1 MNLKQLFIQAVLL
14 VLVLALLAV
23 AQTDDEF
30 DQVLDYDVMNTE
42 SSYVPEAEEDA
53 NTLNV
58 FDKIKTGFTKF
69 GNDIKTHF
77 EGNRQQPNKKVVAKS
92 ATTATKV
99 KVIKKA
105 PIQKKFVKKQRV
117 KKEKKYIAEKTVS
130 QTWDEL
136 KPLFGLVGVGG
147 ASFHPYKSE
156 LVYVSNKPGVLQI
169 YRVNVDRKTNKAS
182 KPVRLVNTKNR
193 CSAPRYLFDGSILYL
208 HDRGGN
214 ENFQIGLITN
224 NDKHLWLTQNKKAKH
239 LVNTVTRNYMY
250 FQSNTRNKKKF
261 DIYRR
266 SFPLEEKS
274 TPELI
279 YTPDEGIARA
289 GLVSQDETKVIL
301 SQHYSNVHSEILLL
315 DLVDKTV
322 TSLTKPLSGDQ
333 HIRWQPVKFLNK
345 AHTRMLVKTDYKSEF
360 LRLAIL
366 NFEDD
371 MKSSK
376 AQFITIPGMEA
387 IKHDVTG
394 MTSNYRTGYSYIE
407 LNKDGYSELIRVK
420 IGKNGFRTKPKTV
433 VLPLTKGVIAHG
445 DARSFGHGMSVSRDG
460 NLMAISMT
468 SSKHPVNLYMLQ
480 LNNKKGFHDRNLRPY
495 QLKRQKRRAIYA
507 PLLPSRLPV
516 ALRDIKFKA
525 ERLVKFN
532 SFDGT
537 KIHYF
542 LFKPD
547 TKPPKKGFPTIIR
560 LHGGPESQ
568 SRPTF
573 NAVTQFLLK
582 MGFAVALPNIRGSR
596 GYGRSF
602 LNKDNQ
608 EKRLDAIHD
617 VKQVALDLGKKKNID
632 AKRLVVMGGS
642 YGGYATQ
649 LTIVTYPELWKAAV
663 SVVGMSNLETFFKHT
678 AEWRRRLRY
687 QEYGNYHTQI
697 DLLRKISPIN
707 HVEKIKCPVFII
719 QGENDERVP
728 VSEAIQMS
736 ERLKQVAKEPGK
748 ENIAQSVLLTFP
760 DEGHGL
766 SKKANREKAYKQLIT
781 WLKKIV

>member
-1 MNLKQLFIQAVLL
+1 MRLKLVLL
-14 VLVLALLAV
+14 QSLLLVFLLALFV
-23 AQTDDEF
+23 NTQDEYGDEF
-30 DQVLDYDVMNTE
+30 DQVLDYDMNVE
-42 SSYVPEAEEDA
+42 SSYVPEADEDTK
-53 NTLNV
+53 TLNVLDDVKKNFKNV
-58 FDKIKTGFTKF
+58 FDKSNQQKTVNKSLSTNAAVSSKQPK
-69 GNDIKTHF
+69 KT
-77 EGNRQQPNKKVVAKS
+77 
-92 ATTATKV
+92 
-99 KVIKKA
+99 
-105 PIQKKFVKKQRV
+105 KKQREYR
-117 KKEKKYIAEKTVS
+117 KEQSTNELWNS
-130 QTWDEL
+130 L

-147 ASFHPYKSE
+147 ASFHPYKNE
-156 LVYVSNKPGVLQI
+156 MVYVSNLPGVLQI
-169 YRVNVDRKTNKAS
+169 YRVKINRKTNKAS
-182 KPVRLVNTKNR
+182 APVRLVNTKNR

-224 NDKHLWLTQNKKAKH
+224 KDEHIWLTHNKKAKH
-239 LVNTVTRNYMY
+239 LVNTVTKNYMY
-250 FQSNTRNKKKF
+250 FQSNSRNKKKF

-266 SFPLEEKS
+266 PFPLEEKS
-274 TPELI
+274 EPELI

-322 TSLTKPLSGDQ
+322 TSLTKPLSGDR

-345 AHTRMLVKTDYKSEF
+345 AHTKMLVKTDFQSEY
-360 LRLAIL
+360 LRLAVL
-366 NFEDD
+366 SFEDD

-376 AQFITIPGMEA
+376 AEFITIPGMEA

-394 MTSNYRTGYSYIE
+394 MTSNYKTKHSYIE
-407 LNKDGYSELIRVK
+407 LNKDGYSELIRIK
-420 IGKNGFRTKPKTV
+420 IGPHGFRGKVKTV
-433 VLPLTKGVIAHG
+433 VLPVRKGVIAHG

-460 NLMAISMT
+460 NLMALSMT
-468 SSKHPVNLYMLQ
+468 SSKNPVNLYMLE
-480 LNNKKGFHDRNLRPY
+480 LNHNVGFHERHAQTLQLRKKK
-495 QLKRQKRRAIYA
+495 KRATFW
-507 PLLPSRLPV
+507 PLLPSRLPS
-516 ALRDIKFKA
+516 ALKNIEFLDEKLIKFT
-525 ERLVKFN
+525 

-537 KIHYF
+537 PIHYF

-547 TKPPKKGFPTIIR
+547 TKPPPGGYPTIIK

-582 MGFAVALPNIRGSR
+582 SGFAVAMPNIRGSR
-596 GYGRSF
+596 GYGRAF

-617 VKQVALDLGKKKNID
+617 VKTVALDLAKRDGID
-632 AKRLVVMGGS
+632 GKRLVVMGGS

-649 LTIVTYPELWKAAV
+649 LTLVTYPDMWKAGV

-697 DLLRKISPIN
+697 DLLRRISPIN
-707 HVEKIKCPVFII
+707 HVEKIQCPVFII

-728 VSEAIQMS
+728 VSEAIQMY

-748 ENIAQSVLLTFP
+748 EHISKSVLLTFP

-766 SKKANREKAYKQLIT
+766 SKKVNREKAYKQLIT

>member
-1 MNLKQLFIQAVLL
+1 MKIKLFLL
-14 VLVLALLAV
+14 VVFILAV
-23 AQTDDEF
+23 FAAAQTYYDDEF

-42 SSYVPEAEEDA
+42 SSYIPEAAEESEV

-58 FDKIKTGFTKF
+58 FDDIKNGFQKF
-69 GNDIKTHF
+69 GNEIKDEF
-77 EGNRQQPNKKVVAKS
+77 EGKNLNQAQQQNKAVKFVTSATKTKQTKVVKRNN
-92 ATTATKV
+92 KPP
-99 KVIKKA
+99 KK
-105 PIQKKFVKKQRV
+105 V
-117 KKEKKYIAEKTVS
+117 KKEKKYRAEQSINKTWNS
-130 QTWDEL
+130 L

-147 ASFHPYKSE
+147 ASFHPFKNE
-156 LVYVSNKPGVLQI
+156 VLYVSNEPGVLQI
-169 YRVNVDRKTNKAS
+169 YRVTIDRKQKKAS
-182 KPVRLVNTKNR
+182 APTRLVNTKNR

-224 NDKHLWLTQNKKAKH
+224 NDKHVWLTHNKKAKH

-250 FQSNTRNKKKF
+250 FQSNSRNKKKF

-266 SFPLEEKS
+266 PFPLEEKS
-274 TPELI
+274 EPELI

-289 GLVSQDETKVIL
+289 GLVSHDETKVIL

-345 AHTRMLVKTDYKSEF
+345 AHTKLLVKTDFKSEF

-366 NFEDD
+366 DFEDD

-376 AQFITIPGMEA
+376 AQFVTIPEMEA

-420 IGKNGFRTKPKTV
+420 IGQHGFRVKPKTV
-433 VLPLTKGVIAHG
+433 ILPLSKGVIAHG

-468 SSKHPVNLYMLQ
+468 SSKHPVNLYMLE
-480 LNNKKGFHDRNLRPY
+480 LNNVKGFHARNLRPW
-495 QLKRQKRRAIYA
+495 QIRRQKRRALYWA
-507 PLLPSRLPV
+507 LLPSRLPQ
-516 ALRDIKFKA
+516 ALRNVEFLD

-537 KIHYF
+537 QIQYF

-547 TKPPKKGFPTIIR
+547 TKPPKDGYPTIIK

-582 MGFAVALPNIRGSR
+582 SGFAVALPNIRGSR
-596 GYGRSF
+596 GYGRTF

-617 VKQVALDLGKKKNID
+617 IKQVALDVGKRKNID
-632 AKRLVVMGGS
+632 PKRLVVMGGS

-649 LTIVTYPELWKAAV
+649 LTIVTYPDLWKAAV
-663 SVVGMSNLETFFKHT
+663 SVVGMSNLETFFKNT

-707 HVEKIKCPVFII
+707 HVEKIKCPIFII

-728 VSEAIQMS
+728 VSEALQMY

-748 ENIAQSVLLTFP
+748 EKINKSVLLTFP

-766 SKKANREKAYKQLIT
+766 SKKINREKAYKQLIT
-781 WLKKIV
+781 WLKEIV

>member
-1 MNLKQLFIQAVLL
+1 MRVKTVLL
-14 VLVLALLAV
+14 SLLVLALITFAF
-23 AQTDDEF
+23 AQDETYG
-30 DQVLDYDVMNTE
+30 DEYDGVLDYEMNVE
-42 SSYVPEAEEDA
+42 SSYIPQGGVK
-53 NTLNV
+53 TLNA
-58 FDKIKTGFTKF
+58 FDDLRKGFESLGDAFK
-69 GNDIKTHF
+69 K
-77 EGNRQQPNKKVVAKS
+77 QQPASSAITKKTLAS
-92 ATTATKV
+92 PIPKV
-99 KVIKKA
+99 KK
-105 PIQKKFVKKQRV
+105 PKQYR
-117 KKEKKYIAEKTVS
+117 AEQSTDALWTS
-130 QTWDEL
+130 L

-147 ASFHPYKSE
+147 ASFHPFKNE
-156 LVYVSNKPGVLQI
+156 VVFVSNKPGVLQI
-169 YRVNVDRKTNKAS
+169 YRVKINRKTNKAS
-182 KPVRLVNTKNR
+182 APVRLVNTKNR

-214 ENFQIGLITN
+214 ENFQIGLITP
-224 NDKHLWLTQNKKAKH
+224 NDKHIWLTHNKKAKH
-239 LVNTVTRNYMY
+239 LVNTVTKNYMY
-250 FQSNTRNKKKF
+250 YQSNSRDKKKF

-266 SFPLEEKS
+266 SFPLEEHS
-274 TPELI
+274 EPELI

-289 GLVSQDETKVIL
+289 GLVSQDETKIIL

-345 AHTRMLVKTDYKSEF
+345 AHTKLLVKTDYQSEY

-366 NFEDD
+366 SFEDD
-371 MKSSK
+371 MKTSK
-376 AQFITIPGMEA
+376 ATFHTIPAMEA
-387 IKHDVTG
+387 IHHDVTG
-394 MTSNYRTGYSYIE
+394 MTSNFRTKYSYIE

-420 IGKNGFRTKPKTV
+420 IGPKGFRGQVKSV
-433 VLPLTKGVIAHG
+433 VLPVRKGVIAHG

-460 NLMAISMT
+460 NLMAVSMT
-468 SSKHPVNLYMLQ
+468 SSKHPVNLYMLE
-480 LNNKKGFHDRNLRPY
+480 LNHKKGFH
-495 QLKRQKRRAIYA
+495 KRHASGIQKRRKHKAATYW
-507 PLLPSRLPV
+507 PLLPSHLPEEIKDMTFLEERL
-516 ALRDIKFKA
+516 IKFK
-525 ERLVKFN
+525 

-537 KIHYF
+537 EIQYY

-547 TKPPKKGFPTIIR
+547 TQPPPGGYPVIVK

-573 NAVTQFLLK
+573 NSITQFLVK
-582 MGFAVALPNIRGSR
+582 SGFAVALPNIRGSR

-617 VKQVALDLGKKKNID
+617 VRMVALDL
-632 AKRLVVMGGS
+632 AKRSQIDGTKLVVMGGS

-649 LTIVTYPELWKAAV
+649 LTVVTYPDMWKAGV
-663 SVVGMSNLETFFKHT
+663 SVVGMSNLETFFKNT

-697 DLLRKISPIN
+697 DLLRRISPIN
-707 HVEKIKCPVFII
+707 HVEKIKCPMFII

-728 VSEAIQMS
+728 VSEAIQMY

-748 ENIAQSVLLTFP
+748 EKIGKSVLLTFP

-766 SKKANREKAYKQLIT
+766 SKKANRETAYKQLIT
-781 WLKKIV
+781 WLKSVIV